1 MMASVRGRAPENR
14 ASPSIGGELLQ
25 MFETHEDLL
34 VRAAVDSATEALQ
47 RELTAT
53 LLKLETQAE
62 AMVKAHEFI
71 QELQQEL
78 KNLHHEAKERVLE
91 QDLLMQAVAESAREG
106 ARRDL
111 VAAQE
116 HIVQLQTALST
127 SRSKEQQAYLE
138 NKRLAAQVA
147 MTQQLLAGAKTEAH
161 ELRRQLEEQLNLA
174 ENEAREAHQRYCG
187 EVQALSAQL
196 QAEEEAVAR
205 LQKEKAEAVTQLQAQ
220 KDEAAAQQGAID
232 GAALAE
238 GKMGGND
245 DDAVMLRAR
254 CGALRRELES
264 TQSQL
269 ASVTQAWEAAAQGRL
284 AEKMA
289 EAQSAAAAGR
299 VKNDE
304 EFWARNDEVHS
315 LHTLVTSLR
324 TTRLYAGAAGPGAT
338 YGDNRADGAGSVG
351 MANSAQLA
359 AAHRRT
365 RLLQFRETL
374 VQMGELLSGAEV
386 MVKQRLQQSPHQRQ
400 PRQLQ
405 LPSSQPPSPP
415 QLPSPLQLPSSPQPQ
430 VQGQQDF
437 HASVWGRLLSF
448 GNSSGRSRGLH
459 QSCSSAS
466 SRNLSR
472 TDSCATVS
480 SCGTNSLHNSGSGC
494 GQSMGVRTSTESLQQ
509 AATVGGSLADEL
521 ADIYDLYQ
529 LPAQPKYE
537 FSSWN

>member
-1 MMASVRGRAPENR
+1 
-14 ASPSIGGELLQ
+14 
-25 MFETHEDLL
+25 
-34 VRAAVDSATEALQ
+34 
-47 RELTAT
+47 
-53 LLKLETQAE
+53 TQAE
-62 AMVKAHEFI
+62 ATAKAHELI

-78 KNLHHEAKERVLE
+78 ENLRLEATERAAEHE
-91 QDLLMQAVAESAREG
+91 LLMQAVAESAREG

-111 VAAQE
+111 AAAQE
-116 HIVQLQTALST
+116 HIGQLQTALST
-127 SRSKEQQAYLE
+127 SCSEAQQACLE
-138 NKRLAAQVA
+138 NNRLAAQVA
-147 MTQQLLAGAKTEAH
+147 MTQQLLAVAETEVH
-161 ELRRQLEEQLNLA
+161 ELQRQLGEQLNLA
-174 ENEAREAHQRYCG
+174 ENEARDAHQRYCG
-187 EVQALSAQL
+187 EVQALRAQL
-196 QAEEEAVAR
+196 LAEKEEAVVQLRAEKEEAVVQLRAEKEEAVRLLQVENMAAVTQLLAEQEEAVAR
-205 LQKEKAEAVTQLQAQ
+205 LQKEKAEAVTQLLAQ
-220 KDEAAAQQGAID
+220 KEEAAAQQGAVD
-232 GAALAE
+232 GVAPAE
-238 GKMGGND
+238 GGKEKDD

-254 CGALRRELES
+254 CGALRCELES

-359 AAHRRT
+359 ASHRRT

-374 VQMGELLSGAEV
+374 GQMGELLSGAEV
-386 MVKQRLQQSPHQRQ
+386 MVKQRLQQSPHQQGQ

-405 LPSSQPPSPP
+405 LPSSQPPSSPP

-430 VQGQQDF
+430 PQPQAQGQQGSQ
-437 HASVWGRLLSF
+437 ASVWGRLFSF
-448 GNSSGRSRGLH
+448 GSSIGRSTGPH

-466 SRNLSR
+466 SRSLSR

-480 SCGTNSLHNSGSGC
+480 SCGTNSLHDSSSGC
-494 GQSMGVRTSTESLQQ
+494 GHSMGVRASTESLQQ
-509 AATVGGSLADEL
+509 ASTVSGNLADEL

-529 LPAQPKYE
+529 LPAPPKYE
-537 FSSWN
+537 FSSWS

>member
-1 MMASVRGRAPENR
+1 MMATEN
-14 ASPSIGGELLQ
+14 
-25 MFETHEDLL
+25 
-34 VRAAVDSATEALQ
+34 V
-47 RELTAT
+47 
-53 LLKLETQAE
+53 AE
-62 AMVKAHEFI
+62 H
-71 QELQQEL
+71 
-78 KNLHHEAKERVLE
+78 
-91 QDLLMQAVAESAREG
+91 DLLMQAVAESAREG

-127 SRSKEQQAYLE
+127 SRSEERQAGLE
-138 NKRLAAQVA
+138 NKRLATQVA
-147 MTQQLLAGAKTEAH
+147 TTQQLLAVAETEAH
-161 ELRRQLEEQLNLA
+161 ELRRQLGEQLKLA
-174 ENEAREAHQRYCG
+174 ENEAREAHQRCG
-187 EVQALSAQL
+187 EVQALCVQLQIEKEALVRLQAEMAMAIAQL
-196 QAEEEAVAR
+196 QAEKEAVA
-205 LQKEKAEAVTQLQAQ
+205 QLQAEKEMAVVRLQ
-220 KDEAAAQQGAID
+220 VEMATAIAQLQAEKEEAAAQQGAVG

-238 GKMGGND
+238 RRTKEDD

-324 TTRLYAGAAGPGAT
+324 TTRLYAGAAGAGAT

-351 MANSAQLA
+351 AVNSAQLA
-359 AAHRRT
+359 ASHRRT
-365 RLLQFRETL
+365 RLLQLRETL
-374 VQMGELLSGAEV
+374 GQMGELLSGAEV
-386 MVKQRLQQSPHQRQ
+386 MVEQRLQQSPHQQGQ
-400 PRQLQ
+400 PRQLR

-415 QLPSPLQLPSSPQPQ
+415 HLPSPLQLPSSPQPQ
-430 VQGQQDF
+430 LQPQAQGQQGSQ
-437 HASVWGRLLSF
+437 ASVWGRLFSF

-466 SRNLSR
+466 DRNLSR
-472 TDSCATVS
+472 MDSCATVS
-480 SCGTNSLHNSGSGC
+480 SCGINSLHDSSSGC
-494 GQSMGVRTSTESLQQ
+494 GHSIGVRASTESLQQ
-509 AATVGGSLADEL
+509 AVTVGGNLADEL

-537 FSSWN
+537 FRSWS

>member
-304 EFWARNDEVHS
+304 EFWARNDEV
-315 LHTLVTSLR
+315 
-324 TTRLYAGAAGPGAT
+324 
-338 YGDNRADGAGSVG
+338 
-351 MANSAQLA
+351 
-359 AAHRRT
+359 
-365 RLLQFRETL
+365 RE
-374 VQMGELLSGAEV
+374 
-386 MVKQRLQQSPHQRQ
+386 R
-400 PRQLQ
+400 
-405 LPSSQPPSPP
+405 
-415 QLPSPLQLPSSPQPQ
+415 
-430 VQGQQDF
+430 
-437 HASVWGRLLSF
+437 
-448 GNSSGRSRGLH
+448 
-459 QSCSSAS
+459 
-466 SRNLSR
+466 
-472 TDSCATVS
+472 
-480 SCGTNSLHNSGSGC
+480 
-494 GQSMGVRTSTESLQQ
+494 ESLKRY
-509 AATVGGSLADEL
+509 TVWYVCALKVIKA
-521 ADIYDLYQ
+521 
-529 LPAQPKYE
+529 
-537 FSSWN
+537 